1 MKYYLV
7 DAFTDSLFSGSP
19 AGVCVLEQWPSD
31 EMMQRIA
38 GENNLP
44 ETAFLCKEEN
54 GWRIR
59 WFTPA
64 FEMDLC
70 GHATLASGYV
80 LMNCVEPG
88 DVAEFDSCSGPLRAG
103 VR

>member
-7 DAFTDSLFSGSP
+7 EAFTDSLFSGNP
-19 AGVCVLEQWPSD
+19 AGVCVCESWPTD

-44 ETAFLCKEEN
+44 ETAFLCKEEG

-80 LMNCVEPG
+80 LMDTIEGYGFGYDFCQ
-88 DVAEFDSCSGPLRAG
+88 
-103 VR
+103 

>member
-7 DAFTDSLFSGSP
+7 DAFTDSLFSGNP

-59 WFTPA
+59 SRHA
-64 FEMDLC
+64 GLRLC
-70 GHATLASGYV
+70 DDEL
-80 LMNCVEPG
+80 C
-88 DVAEFDSCSGPLRAG
+88 RAG
-103 VR
+103 GCGRL